1 MATRKTMR
9 QEIEELRQE
18 VEALRRGP
26 TKGPAKPAAGKARG
40 KQAEAS
46 MVEATM
52 VEKAR
57 SELSD
62 LEKAIEDLAT
72 AAEDEIAER
81 PVISLA
87 IAFLIGLAVGRLLG
101 R

>member
-9 QEIEELRQE
+9 QEMEELRQE
-18 VEALRRGP
+18 VEALRRSRSGP
-26 TKGPAKPAAGKARG
+26 KKPAAGTARG
-40 KQAEAS
+40 KRAEAS
-46 MVEATM
+46 MVEAT
-52 VEKAR
+52 VIDKAR

-62 LEKAIEDLAT
+62 LEKAIEDLAQ

-87 IAFLIGLAVGRLLG
+87 LAFLAGLAVGRLLG

>member
-18 VEALRRGP
+18 IEGLRRSRSGP
-26 TKGPAKPAAGKARG
+26 KKPASGRGRG

-46 MVEATM
+46 MIEAT
-52 VEKAR
+52 VIDKAR

-72 AAEDEIAER
+72 AAEEEIAER
-81 PVISLA
+81 PVVSLA
-87 IAFLIGLAVGRLLG
+87 LAFLMGLAVGRLLG

>member
-18 VEALRRGP
+18 VEALRRSP
-26 TKGPAKPAAGKARG
+26 KGPAKPAAGTARG
-40 KQAEAS
+40 KHADAS
-46 MVEATM
+46 MVGATM
-52 VEKAR
+52 VDKAR

-81 PVISLA
+81 PVVSLA
-87 IAFLIGLAVGRLLG
+87 IAFLMGLAVGRLLG